1 MKKKIIVHDLV
12 AENRKLQDT
21 FKKRLNEGFFDN
33 VLKKVGMGEPEAVK
47 QKKVSSMTPKEQEL
61 YDKAKAAAG
70 TAAEDAAWAE
80 YEAEKYGSPGKSPV
94 LGKQETPMAQE
105 LQKKTVEE
113 LAKDMGIDFTKI
125 KMNFDGTIDYDGEF
139 RFDPIKHIDDKN
151 SLILPMRKVS
161 SLSFSK
167 NVKGDPFKE
176 YKGMPKE
183 VTYVDVQSIETG
195 NGEHPWFESFN
206 TGQKFKEYL
215 NKSLNAKTIDIKYK
229 WKYELNQS
237 SGRSDDYED
246 QMSR

>member
-33 VLKKVGMGEPEAVK
+33 VLKKVGMGEPDAVK

-105 LQKKTVEE
+105 LQKKTVEDM
-113 LAKDMGIDFTKI
+113 AKEARMDPSKVT
-125 KMNFDGTIDYDGEF
+125 MNFDGTLNYDAKVSLGDLIKQVDDKGNALLPIKKCSAFIVGQYGDKNPFETHEKVLPQECAKVEIYGGKNGDSPWMEKYKNKMGVTAYVKSIIKGVNTVEIKYVFDSQMDRDADYDTE
-139 RFDPIKHIDDKN
+139 
-151 SLILPMRKVS
+151 MR
-161 SLSFSK
+161 
-167 NVKGDPFKE
+167 
-176 YKGMPKE
+176 
-183 VTYVDVQSIETG
+183 
-195 NGEHPWFESFN
+195 
-206 TGQKFKEYL
+206 
-215 NKSLNAKTIDIKYK
+215 
-229 WKYELNQS
+229 
-237 SGRSDDYED
+237 R
-246 QMSR
+246 

>member
-1 MKKKIIVHDLV
+1 MKKKIIVNDLV

-33 VLKKVGMGEPEAVK
+33 VLKKVGMGEPEQVK
-47 QKKVSSMTPKEQEL
+47 QKKVSTMTPKEKEL

-80 YEAEKYGSPGKSPV
+80 YEAERYGSPGKSPV

-113 LAKDMGIDFTKI
+113 LAKDMGLDFAKI
-125 KMNFDGTIDYDGEF
+125 KMNFDGTIDYTGNF
-139 RFDPIKHIDDKN
+139 IFDPAKHADDKKN
-151 SLILPMRKVS
+151 LILPMRKVE
-161 SLSFSK
+161 LLGFSK

-183 VTYVDVQSIETG
+183 AAYVDVQSFDTSD
-195 NGEHPWFESFN
+195 GEHPWFESFN

-215 NKSLNAKTIDIKYK
+215 QKSLNAPRIDMKYK
-229 WKYELNQS
+229 WSYQLDKP
-237 SGRSDDYED
+237 SGRSDDYD
-246 QMSR
+246 DYMQR